1 MMSGLATVQQSWW
14 SLSKIKPILL
24 TQAHIQKYYGV
35 SDDLAASLA
44 KKLTPVGLYERWDNP
59 LFAREELEKELKSI
73 GYKW

>member
-1 MMSGLATVQQSWW
+1 MSGLVTVRISWW

-35 SDDLAASLA
+35 SDELAESLA
-44 KKLTPVGLYERWDNP
+44 GKLKPVGLYERRDNP
-59 LFAREELEKELKSI
+59 LFGREELEKELKSI